1 VSQIHIQTLGTG
13 KTIVLVHGWAMHSGI
28 WGQFAQQLALQ
39 FRVICVDLP
48 GHGYSQS
55 LEPFELAQVS
65 KMLAEAVDEPVV
77 CWLGW
82 SLGASIVLDIATRFP
97 ERVKSLILL
106 AGNPRFLR
114 TSDWPGMSEPVL
126 DGFAENLRQN
136 TSATLLRFLSLQI
149 NTDLPEQKAVLKD
162 LKHAVQQ
169 RSTPDWPTLQG
180 GLQILKT
187 ADFRESLADLNKP
200 VSVILGD
207 RDTLVPVAIGQ
218 KLLALSPNIQL
229 TVLHKAGH
237 VPFLSHTQEVLSAIN
252 VFMEQEC
259 D

>member
-1 VSQIHIQTLGTG
+1 VSQIHIQTLGAG

-28 WGQFAQQLALQ
+28 WAQFAQQLALQ

-65 KMLAEAVDEPVV
+65 KMLAEAVDEPVD

-106 AGNPRFLR
+106 AGNPRFLK
-114 TSDWPGMSEPVL
+114 TPDWPGMSEPVL

-149 NTDLPEQKAVLKD
+149 NTDLQEQKSVLKD
-162 LKHAVQQ
+162 LKHAVQE
-169 RSTPDWPTLQG
+169 RATPDWQTLQG

-187 ADFRESLADLNKP
+187 ADFRETLADLNKP

-218 KLLALSPNIQL
+218 KLMALSPNIQL

-237 VPFLSHTQEVLSAIN
+237 VPFLSHAQEVLSA
-252 VFMEQEC
+252 VHAFMERQC

>member
-1 VSQIHIQTLGTG
+1 L
-13 KTIVLVHGWAMHSGI
+13 
-28 WGQFAQQLALQ
+28 
-39 FRVICVDLP
+39 
-48 GHGYSQS
+48 
-55 LEPFELAQVS
+55 
-65 KMLAEAVDEPVV
+65 LAEAIDEPEC

-82 SLGASIVLDIATRFP
+82 SLGASIVLDIARRYP

-106 AGNPRFLR
+106 AGNPHFLK
-114 TSDWPGMSEPVL
+114 TPDWPGMSEPVL

-149 NTDLPEQKAVLKD
+149 NTDLPEQNAVLKD

-169 RSTPDWPTLQG
+169 CPSPDWPTLQG

-187 ADFRESLADLNKP
+187 ADFRETLADLNKP

-237 VPFLSHTQEVLSAIN
+237 VPFLSHTQEVLSAIHA
-252 VFMEQEC
+252 FMERQC